1 MDSVSERPITTEEIL
16 QISLKKIQDVES
28 ILMSSSK
35 LEKQVISISLF
46 KLFQSVGGKW
56 WMSFMHPNG
65 FYKVH
70 VLLTLK
76 SDKDKC
82 PPYWPSWW

>member
-46 KLFQSVGGKW
+46 KLFQSVGGK
-56 WMSFMHPNG
+56 
-65 FYKVH
+65 
-70 VLLTLK
+70 
-76 SDKDKC
+76 
-82 PPYWPSWW
+82 

>member
-35 LEKQVISISLF
+35 LEKT
-46 KLFQSVGGKW
+46 G
-56 WMSFMHPNG
+56 H
-65 FYKVH
+65 FYF
-70 VLLTLK
+70 
-76 SDKDKC
+76 SKC
-82 PPYWPSWW
+82 I